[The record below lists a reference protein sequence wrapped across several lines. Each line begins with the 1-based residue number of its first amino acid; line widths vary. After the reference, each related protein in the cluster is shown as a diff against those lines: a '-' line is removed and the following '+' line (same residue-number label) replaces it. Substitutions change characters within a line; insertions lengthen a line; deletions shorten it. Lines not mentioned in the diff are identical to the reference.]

1 MKDLPGY
8 KAADAEKELHAYMA
22 DGKPHTFKVEE
33 AADGSLDIYT
43 PEDELLATCPDA
55 ITTMLVIKNM
65 RIARH
70 AIREKMQAAAM
81 MAVANALHQ
90 KFGGDKA
97 KMDEEVAK
105 HPEIQPFTKEQVDFL
120 MGLAN
125 NNGKEG

>member
-1 MKDLPGY
+1 MKGLPNYSAG
-8 KAADAEKELHAYMA
+8 DAEKELHAYMT
-22 DGKPHTFKVEE
+22 DGKPHTFKCVENASGGIE
-33 AADGSLDIYT
+33 IWT
-43 PEDELLATCPDA
+43 PEDELLCECDSAVA
-55 ITTMLVIKNM
+55 AMLIIKNM

-105 HPEIQPFTKEQVDFL
+105 HPEIQPFTPEQVDFL

-125 NNGKEG
+125 NSGNNK